1 MQGFFSKEQMSEM
14 NDKLMEALDPT
25 NDYTHEQFMAEY
37 GGNQFHVGNPDALK
51 FEFKYVNEST
61 NQDPEYATD
70 GSSGFDLR
78 ANLNK
83 PVTLGVGEI
92 ALIPTGLRFQLPTN
106 FEIQVR
112 PRSGLAYK
120 KGVTVLNS
128 PGTVDADY
136 RGDIGVIL
144 INHGQEPFVVEH
156 GERIAQAVIAT
167 VMGKSIVNLKKVES
181 IDEDTERG
189 AGGFGHTGTK

>member
-1 MQGFFSKEQMSEM
+1 MLGLSKEETAEM
-14 NDKLMEALDPT
+14 NDKLMDALSPT
-25 NDYTHEQFMAEY
+25 HDYTPEEFMKEY
-37 GGNQFHVGNPDALK
+37 GNDRFSVANPDHMKL
-51 FEFKYVNEST
+51 EFKYVNEST
-61 NQDPEYATD
+61 NEDPEYATD

-83 PVTLGVGEI
+83 PVTLGVGER
-92 ALIPTGLRFQLPTN
+92 ALIPTGLRFQLPPN

-144 INHGQEPFVVEH
+144 INHGSEPFVVEH
-156 GERIAQAVIAT
+156 GERIAQAVIGT
-167 VMGKSIVNLKKVES
+167 VMAKAIVNLNKVDS
-181 IDEDTERG
+181 IDDDTERG
-189 AGGFGHTGTK
+189 AGGFGHTGTN